1 MGAFLL
7 VRKPKGANVEEIE
20 RLYTNS
26 IAVFDKKGLRLNQ
39 RVVTDEFIIYAY
51 HKYRFSVDNVVSFG
65 DDQFIVSTGTLI
77 YNRKVGRGAL
87 EELYNDFSEDGKF
100 LSKVLGQFCVIISKG
115 GKLHIFN
122 DYTGVYHVYCN
133 KSKSVVSSS
142 FLAVLKTLKER
153 NVSTQELHEYVISG
167 ACFGGKTLINEI
179 ELFESKSIWQ
189 LSPEV
194 SAISRP
200 PYVKR
205 LDKGLSFNEIVQE
218 FAADLID
225 YFSILKENFGN
236 SVCSG
241 LSGGIH
247 TRMLLA
253 LMKRV
258 GIKPDYLYVF
268 GNENN
273 TIGRD
278 AYAVQIAKSIAKGES
293 LPLVHI
299 DKDKFPR
306 FAEDE
311 YEKLLE
317 ERYYLGDGLGHETGL
332 FDNGADLDIR
342 LRRTE
347 KARLQLNGA
356 GGEAFRNY
364 WTLPNRSYDIR
375 SFFTSRYDRMDYSVF
390 TGYFDENEY
399 FSALG
404 DKVKICLGTDK
415 DRIDR
420 LQIEL
425 LQPEFEN
432 KYWMGNNNSINNV
445 LAYLLSPFG
454 DTPFQYRGCDIPYK
468 YKDHPSAFESALIK
482 SIDPELAR
490 YPTSQQVNLY
500 NNSVALSGKIRY
512 LTRIYMP
519 LWLKRYIRKHYY
531 HAAGEKLRLSGNKF
545 DLPYYLTEQY
555 LDRIFRPDDFYM
567 SKYVHINMMNDPQVL
582 SRVLTAELVI
592 TDRF

>member
-7 VRKPKGANVEEIE
+7 IRKPKSVNVEEIE
-20 RLYTNS
+20 RSYGNS
-26 IAVFDKKGLRLNQ
+26 IDVFSKKGLRLNQ
-39 RVVTDEFIIYAY
+39 RIVTDEFVVYAY
-51 HKYRFSVDNVVSFG
+51 HKYRFNVDNAVCFS

-100 LSKVLGQFCVIISKG
+100 LSKVLGQFCVVISKG
-115 GKLHIFN
+115 GKLYIFN
-122 DYTGVYHVYCN
+122 DYTGVYHIYCN

-142 FLAVLKTLKER
+142 FLALLKSLKER
-153 NVSTQELHEYVISG
+153 NVSTQELYEYVISG

-179 ELFESKSIWQ
+179 ELIESKNIWQ

-205 LDKGLSFNEIVQE
+205 LDPGLSLDEIVQE
-218 FAADLID
+218 FTTDLID

-241 LSGGIH
+241 LSGGLH
-247 TRMLLA
+247 TRMLLG

-258 GIKPDYLYVF
+258 GIKPEYLYVF

-273 TIGRD
+273 TVGRD
-278 AYAVQIAKSIAKGES
+278 AHAVQIAKSIAKREG
-293 LPLVHI
+293 LPLEHI

-311 YEKLLE
+311 HERLLE

-342 LRRTE
+342 LRRTQ

-364 WTLPNRSYDIR
+364 WTLLNRSYDIR
-375 SFFTSRYDRMDYSVF
+375 TFFTSRYDRMNYSVF
-390 TGYFDENEY
+390 TGYFDENAY

-404 DKVKICLGTDK
+404 EKVKISLGTDK

-432 KYWMGNNNSINNV
+432 KYWMGNNNSINNI
-445 LAYLLSPFG
+445 LAYLLTPFG

-468 YKDHPSAFESALIK
+468 YKKHPSAFESALII

-490 YPTSQQVNLY
+490 YPTSQRINLY
-500 NNSVALSGKIRY
+500 KNSLYLPTKIRY
-512 LTRIYMP
+512 FVRLNIP
-519 LWLKRYIRKHYY
+519 LWLRRYIRKHYY
-531 HAAGEKLRLSGNKF
+531 HAAGEKVRLSGNKF
-545 DLPYYLTEQY
+545 DLPFYLTEQY
-555 LDRIFRPDDFYM
+555 LDRIFKSEDLYM
-567 SKYVHINMMNDPQVL
+567 SKYVHIGMINDTSVL